1 MKDINSISGEI
12 IFAAIQIHQAL
23 GPGLTENVYEAILA
37 RDLKRRGYH
46 VERQKRLSFEYDGM
60 RFSNV
65 GRVDLVVNGCVLI
78 EVKSVRKLTEVHMKQ
93 LLTYLKITGAK
104 LGLILNFGAAR
115 LKDGLKR
122 IVNGLEEPEK

>member
-12 IFAAIQIHQAL
+12 IFAVIQIHQAL